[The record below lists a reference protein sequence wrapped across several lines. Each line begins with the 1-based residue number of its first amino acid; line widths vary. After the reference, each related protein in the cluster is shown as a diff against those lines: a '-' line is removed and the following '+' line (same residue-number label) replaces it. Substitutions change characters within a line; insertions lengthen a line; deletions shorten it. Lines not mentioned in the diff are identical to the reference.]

1 MIKKLFTLVSLF
13 LIVGTARSQIIVALL
28 FGDKLNTG
36 TLEFGLV
43 VSPAITNLTNTVS
56 ESRTGLNLG
65 LFFNIHPEKKFFVH
79 LELTAKGSLGAENIA
94 PYPTG
99 NDSLDRLFDE
109 GSVERI
115 IKSFNVTPMGRY
127 AFSKRF
133 FVDAGFQTNLMFK
146 SKDVFQTTINDND
159 LEYSIKIDDQITR
172 LDFCVA
178 GGLFYKFRP
187 DRKSMGIGI
196 RYVHG
201 LTDINKVQ
209 LGTQANTAWMA
220 TLTIPVGAAPKG
232 TETK

>member
-1 MIKKLFTLVSLF
+1 
-13 LIVGTARSQIIVALL
+13 
-28 FGDKLNTG
+28 
-36 TLEFGLV
+36 
-43 VSPAITNLTNTVS
+43 
-56 ESRTGLNLG
+56 
-65 LFFNIHPEKKFFVH
+65 
-79 LELTAKGSLGAENIA
+79 
-94 PYPTG
+94 
-99 NDSLDRLFDE
+99 
-109 GSVERI
+109 
-115 IKSFNVTPMGRY
+115 
-127 AFSKRF
+127 
-133 FVDAGFQTNLMFK
+133 MFK

>member
-1 MIKKLFTLVSLF
+1 MIKKLFTFVSLF
-13 LIVGTARSQIIVALL
+13 LLVGTARSQIIVALL